1 MMVIND
7 QKTPP
12 PDDAPPFGRSWT
24 PMYVLVIGTL
34 VALIAAFT
42 IFTLAFE

>member
-1 MMVIND
+1 MTAPDD

-12 PDDAPPFGRSWT
+12 ADDATPFGRSWT

-42 IFTLAFE
+42 IFTMAFE